1 MHHSTTWYALVSVVA
16 VCLIL
21 VGVQFYVELRGYW
34 TMRRV
39 MANAK
44 RRARVERD
52 LDVEIS
58 DFFRDVHT
66 LPEPGLGVDHVVN
79 EHGPQW
85 APGGGNAAQRRKWRR
100 SATRYGSLENR
111 GEGDR
116 AN

>member
-1 MHHSTTWYALVSVVA
+1 MHHTTTWYALVSVVA

-44 RRARVERD
+44 RRAHAD
-52 LDVEIS
+52 LDVEIR
-58 DFFRDVHT
+58 DFFRDVDVARDPFGEHVIG
-66 LPEPGLGVDHVVN
+66 LPIAP
-79 EHGPQW
+79 HGPQY

-100 SATRYGSLENR
+100 SATRFGSLENR
-111 GEGDR
+111 GEGDH